1 MRPPALAVQV
11 GLALAL
17 AAALAGGLVW
27 VWAGAARSWSDH
39 LDRAER
45 AGVALYASLALPGLS
60 PPQGLSLARLG
71 PDAGPPFTDV
81 PEPARE
87 TRLTLLDARG
97 EVAGGGRLA
106 LVVVAPLTYPLA
118 DLTAA
123 EGASPAERLGQVTRT
138 LARYCSDAVLFARR
152 DSGAWVRI
160 EGAAIWSCA
169 ARPTD
174 RRLPATLAAVVAAL
188 AMLGWLAGQRAA
200 LDRVLAA
207 MRAQLAGAGGARIPA
222 EGPAELRALAEA
234 AGDMAAREA
243 ARLSDRAAVLAGVS
257 HDLGAPMT
265 RLRLRAALIADPDLR
280 ARVSRN
286 LDQMA
291 DMIEGVL
298 THTREEMATEAPR
311 LVSVLS
317 LVQAVADDFADMGAP
332 VRLVEPGALA
342 AGAPA
347 TVFAGGAGRR
357 AGGAVAAADRR
368 MLARVRPG
376 ALARAVTNLVDNA
389 LKYGRRAEITL
400 EADAETLTIVVRD
413 AGGGGMAAADLE
425 ALVAPFQ
432 RGPNARATRGAG
444 MGLAIVDGIA
454 RQHGGALAFADEGG
468 GIAARL
474 TIRRG

>member
-17 AAALAGGLVW
+17 AAALSGGLVW

-45 AGVALYASLALPGLS
+45 AGVALYASLALPGLP
-60 PPQGLSLARLG
+60 PPQGVSVSRLG
-71 PDAGPPFTDV
+71 ANAGPPFADL

-97 EVAGGGRLA
+97 GLAGGGRLA

-138 LARYCSDAVLFARR
+138 LARYCSDAVLFVRR
-152 DSGAWVRI
+152 DIGAWARI

-169 ARPTD
+169 ARPPD
-174 RRLPATLAAVVAAL
+174 RRLPATLAAVVVAL

-200 LDRVLAA
+200 LERVLAA
-207 MRAQLAGAGGARIPA
+207 MRDQLAGVGGGRIPS

-243 ARLSDRAAVLAGVS
+243 ARLADRVAVLAGVS

-265 RLRLRAALIADPDLR
+265 RLRLRAALIQDPDLR
-280 ARVSRN
+280 ARVTRD

-298 THTREEMATEAPR
+298 THTREEMATEVPR
-311 LVSVLS
+311 LVSVQS

-332 VRLVEPGALA
+332 VRLIEPGAVA
-342 AGAPA
+342 AEAPA
-347 TVFAGGAGRR
+347 TVFAGGTGLRS
-357 AGGAVAAADRR
+357 GGQVAAADRR

-389 LKYGRRAEITL
+389 LKYGRRAEIAL
-400 EADAETLTIVVRD
+400 EGDAATLTIVVRD
-413 AGGGGMAAADLE
+413 AGGGGLRAAELE

-432 RGPNARATRGAG
+432 RGANARATRGAG
-444 MGLAIVDGIA
+444 MGLAIVDGVA
-454 RQHGGALAFADEGG
+454 RQHGGALAFADAGG